1 MSEILIYKTP
11 DNKINVEMKLVDE
24 TLWLPQ
30 NKIAE
35 LFGVNKPAISK
46 HIKNIY
52 ESQELDMVSTVS
64 KMETVQNEGGREI
77 KRQIEYYNLDMI
89 IAVGYRINSK
99 QATHFRIWATNI
111 LKEYIIKGFVM
122 NDKRLMEPN
131 KTFGEDYFDELLERI
146 RRIRASERRFY
157 QKITD
162 IYAQCSS
169 DYDKNS
175 QETKDFYATVQ
186 NKFHYAITG
195 KTAAELIYE
204 RADSSKEHMG
214 LTSWKNSPAGEIRK
228 SDVTIAK
235 NYLTQDELDIYN
247 RIVSM
252 YLEFAE
258 IQAKNKKIM
267 TQRQWIDKLHAF
279 LTINDRDILENKG
292 NISMEMAKELAFS
305 EYEKYSNMQMKDYI
319 SDFDETV
326 KKLGKK

>member
-35 LFGVNKPAISK
+35 LFGVTKASISR

-52 ESQELDMVSTVS
+52 ESQELDMASTVS
-64 KMETVQNEGGREI
+64 KIETVQNEGGREI

-146 RRIRASERRFY
+146 RIIRASERRFY

>member
-1 MSEILIYKTP
+1 MSEILIYKTL
-11 DNKINVEMKLVDE
+11 DNKINVEMRLVDE

-35 LFGVNKPAISK
+35 LFGVTKASISR

-52 ESQELDMVSTVS
+52 ESQELDTASTVS
-64 KMETVQNEGGREI
+64 KIETVQNEGGREI

-131 KTFGEDYFDELLERI
+131 KSFGEDYFDELLDRI

-258 IQAKNKKIM
+258 IQAKNKNIM

>member
-1 MSEILIYKTP
+1 
-11 DNKINVEMKLVDE
+11 
-24 TLWLPQ
+24 
-30 NKIAE
+30 
-35 LFGVNKPAISK
+35 
-46 HIKNIY
+46 
-52 ESQELDMVSTVS
+52 
-64 KMETVQNEGGREI
+64 
-77 KRQIEYYNLDMI
+77 
-89 IAVGYRINSK
+89 
-99 QATHFRIWATNI
+99 
-111 LKEYIIKGFVM
+111 M

>member
-35 LFGVNKPAISK
+35 LFGVTKASISR

-52 ESQELDMVSTVS
+52 ESQELDTVSTVS
-64 KMETVQNEGGREI
+64 KIETVQNEGGREI

-267 TQRQWIDKLHAF
+267 TQRQWIDKLHTF

>member
-1 MSEILIYKTP
+1 MNEILIYKTP
-11 DNKINVEMKLVDE
+11 DNKINVEMNLINE
-24 TLWLPQ
+24 SLWLPQ

-99 QATHFRIWATNI
+99 QATHFRIWATNV

-131 KTFGEDYFDELLERI
+131 KSFGADYFDELLERI
-146 RRIRASERRFY
+146 RKIRASERRFY

-175 QETKDFYATVQ
+175 QETKDFYATIQ

-195 KTAAELIYE
+195 KTAAEIIYE
-204 RADSSKEHMG
+204 RADSNKQHMG

-228 SDVTIAK
+228 NDITIAK
-235 NYLTQDELDIYN
+235 NYLTQEELDIYN

-267 TQRQWIDKLHAF
+267 TQQDWIEKLHAF
-279 LTINDRDILENKG
+279 LTINDREILENKG
-292 NISMEMAKELAFS
+292 SISMEMARELAYN
-305 EYEKYSNMQMKDYI
+305 EYEKYSEMQMKDYI
-319 SDFDETV
+319 SDFDETI
-326 KKLGKK
+326 KKISHK

>member
-52 ESQELDMVSTVS
+52 DSQELDMASTVS

-99 QATHFRIWATNI
+99 QATHFRMWATNI

-131 KTFGEDYFDELLERI
+131 KTIGEDYFDELLERI
-146 RRIRASERRFY
+146 RKIRASERRFY

-175 QETKDFYATVQ
+175 KETRDFYATVQ

-195 KTAAELIYE
+195 KTAAEIIYE
-204 RADSSKEHMG
+204 RADSSKEYMG

-228 SDVTIAK
+228 TDVTIAK

-267 TQRQWIDKLHAF
+267 TQRDWIEKLHAF

-292 NISMEMAKELAFS
+292 NISMDIAKEQAYS
-305 EYEKYSNMQMKDYI
+305 EYEKYSDMQMKDYI
-319 SDFDETV
+319 SDFDKTV
-326 KKLGKK
+326 KKLENK

>member
-52 ESQELDMVSTVS
+52 DSQELDMASTVS

-131 KTFGEDYFDELLERI
+131 KTIGEDYFDELLERI
-146 RRIRASERRFY
+146 RKIRASERRFY

-175 QETKDFYATVQ
+175 KETRDFYATVQ

-195 KTAAELIYE
+195 KTAAEIIYE
-204 RADSSKEHMG
+204 RADSSKEYMG

-228 SDVTIAK
+228 TDVTIAK
-235 NYLTQDELDIYN
+235 NYLTQNELDIYN

-267 TQRQWIDKLHAF
+267 TQRDWIEKLHAF

-292 NISMEMAKELAFS
+292 NISMDIAKEQAYS
-305 EYEKYSNMQMKDYI
+305 EYEKYSDMQMKDYI
-319 SDFDETV
+319 SDFDKTV
-326 KKLGKK
+326 KKLENK

>member
-35 LFGVNKPAISK
+35 LFGVTKASISR

-52 ESQELDMVSTVS
+52 ESQELDMASTVS
-64 KMETVQNEGGREI
+64 KIETVQNEGGREI

-131 KTFGEDYFDELLERI
+131 KSFGEDYFDELLERI

-258 IQAKNKKIM
+258 IQAKNKNIM

>member
-52 ESQELDMVSTVS
+52 ENQELDMLSTVS

-326 KKLGKK
+326 KKLSKK

>member
-35 LFGVNKPAISK
+35 LFGVTKASISR

-52 ESQELDMVSTVS
+52 ESQELDTVSTVS
-64 KMETVQNEGGREI
+64 KIETVQNEGGREI

-131 KTFGEDYFDELLERI
+131 KSFGEDYFDELLERI

-204 RADSSKEHMG
+204 RADSSKVHMG

-258 IQAKNKKIM
+258 IQAKNKNIM

-305 EYEKYSNMQMKDYI
+305 EYEKYSNMQMRDYI

-326 KKLGKK
+326 KKLDKK

>member
-35 LFGVNKPAISK
+35 LFGVTKASISR

-52 ESQELDMVSTVS
+52 ESQELDTASTVS
-64 KMETVQNEGGREI
+64 KIETVQNEGGREI

-258 IQAKNKKIM
+258 IQAKNKNIM

>member
-35 LFGVNKPAISK
+35 LFGVTKASISR

-52 ESQELDMVSTVS
+52 DSQELDMASTVS
-64 KMETVQNEGGREI
+64 KIETVQNEGGREI

-131 KTFGEDYFDELLERI
+131 KTIGEDYFDELLERI
-146 RRIRASERRFY
+146 RKIRASERRFY

-175 QETKDFYATVQ
+175 KETRDFYATVQ

-195 KTAAELIYE
+195 KTAAEIIYE
-204 RADSSKEHMG
+204 RADSSKEYMG

-228 SDVTIAK
+228 TDVTIAK

-267 TQRQWIDKLHAF
+267 TQRDWIEKLHAF

-292 NISMEMAKELAFS
+292 NISMDIAKEQAYS
-305 EYEKYSNMQMKDYI
+305 EYEKYSDMQMKDYI
-319 SDFDETV
+319 SDFDKTV
-326 KKLGKK
+326 KKLENK

>member
-11 DNKINVEMKLVDE
+11 DNKINVEMRLVDE

-146 RRIRASERRFY
+146 RIIRASERRFY

>member
-35 LFGVNKPAISK
+35 LFGVTKQNISL
-46 HIKNIY
+46 HIKNILNTN
-52 ESQELDMVSTVS
+52 ELEENSVVKDFLTTASDGKKYNT
-64 KMETVQNEGGREI
+64 K
-77 KRQIEYYNLDMI
+77 YYNLDMI

-279 LTINDRDILENKG
+279 LTINDRNILENKG

>member
-11 DNKINVEMKLVDE
+11 DNKINVEMRLVDE

-35 LFGVNKPAISK
+35 LFGVTKASISR

-52 ESQELDMVSTVS
+52 ESQELDMASTVS
-64 KMETVQNEGGREI
+64 KIETVQNEGGREI

-131 KTFGEDYFDELLERI
+131 KSFGEDYFDELLERI

-258 IQAKNKKIM
+258 IQAKNKNIM

>member
-35 LFGVNKPAISK
+35 LFGVTKASISR

-52 ESQELDMVSTVS
+52 ESQELDTVSTVS
-64 KMETVQNEGGREI
+64 KIETVQNEGGREI

-131 KTFGEDYFDELLERI
+131 KSFGEDYFDELLERI

-204 RADSSKEHMG
+204 RADSSKVHMG

-258 IQAKNKKIM
+258 IQAKNKNIM

-305 EYEKYSNMQMKDYI
+305 EYEKYSNIQMKDYI

>member
-35 LFGVNKPAISK
+35 LFGVTKASISR

-52 ESQELDMVSTVS
+52 ESQELDMASTVS
-64 KMETVQNEGGREI
+64 KIETVQNEGGREI

-131 KTFGEDYFDELLERI
+131 KSFGEDYFDELLERI

>member
-11 DNKINVEMKLVDE
+11 DNKINVEMKLANE

-52 ESQELDMVSTVS
+52 ESQELDMASTVS

-77 KRQIEYYNLDMI
+77 KRQIDYYNLDMI

-99 QATHFRIWATNI
+99 QATHFRIWATDI

-131 KTFGEDYFDELLERI
+131 KSFGADYFDELLERI
-146 RRIRASERRFY
+146 RKIRASERRFY

-195 KTAAELIYE
+195 KTAAEIIHE
-204 RADSSKEHMG
+204 RADSNKQYMG

-228 SDVTIAK
+228 NDVTIAK

-267 TQRQWIDKLHAF
+267 TQHDWIEKLNAF
-279 LTINDRDILENKG
+279 LTINDRDILKNKG
-292 NISMEMAKELAFS
+292 SVSMEMAIKSAYN
-305 EYEKYSNMQMKDYI
+305 EYEKYSEIQMKDYI
-319 SDFDETV
+319 SDFDETI
-326 KKLGKK
+326 KKLDKK

>member
-11 DNKINVEMKLVDE
+11 DNKINVEMNLINE
-24 TLWLPQ
+24 SLWLPQ

-35 LFGVNKPAISK
+35 LFGVTKASISR

-52 ESQELDMVSTVS
+52 ESQELDIASTVS
-64 KMETVQNEGGREI
+64 KIETVQNEGDREI
-77 KRQIEYYNLDMI
+77 KRQIDYYNLDMI

-99 QATHFRIWATNI
+99 QATHFRIWATNV

-131 KTFGEDYFDELLERI
+131 KSFGADYFDELLERI
-146 RRIRASERRFY
+146 RKIRTSERRFY

-195 KTAAELIYE
+195 KTAAEIIYE
-204 RADSSKEHMG
+204 RADSNKQHMG

-228 SDVTIAK
+228 NDTTIAK

-247 RIVSM
+247 RITSM

-267 TQRQWIDKLHAF
+267 TQRNWIEKLHAF
-279 LTINDRDILENKG
+279 LTINDREILENKG
-292 NISMEMAKELAFS
+292 SVSMEMARVLAYNK
-305 EYEKYSNMQMKDYI
+305 YEKYSEIQMKDYI

-326 KKLGKK
+326 KKISHK

>member
-35 LFGVNKPAISK
+35 LFGVTKASISR

-52 ESQELDMVSTVS
+52 ESQELDTVSTVS
-64 KMETVQNEGGREI
+64 KIETVQNEGGREI

-131 KTFGEDYFDELLERI
+131 KSFGEDYFDELLERI
-146 RRIRASERRFY
+146 RRIRASKRRFY

-204 RADSSKEHMG
+204 RADSSKVHMG

-258 IQAKNKKIM
+258 IQAKNKNIM

-305 EYEKYSNMQMKDYI
+305 EYEKYSNMQMRDYI

-326 KKLGKK
+326 KKLDKK

>member
-11 DNKINVEMKLVDE
+11 DNKINVEMRLVDE

-131 KTFGEDYFDELLERI
+131 KSFGEDYFDELLERI

-214 LTSWKNSPAGEIRK
+214 LTSWKNSPAGEIRT

>member
-11 DNKINVEMKLVDE
+11 DNKINVEMNLINE

-35 LFGVNKPAISK
+35 LFGVTKASISR

-52 ESQELDMVSTVS
+52 ESEELDTMSTVT
-64 KMETVQNEGGREI
+64 KIETVQNEGGREI

-89 IAVGYRINSK
+89 IAIGYRINSK
-99 QATHFRIWATNI
+99 QATHFRIWATNV

-131 KTFGEDYFDELLERI
+131 KSFGEDYFDELLERI
-146 RRIRASERRFY
+146 RKIRASERRFY

-195 KTAAELIYE
+195 KTAAEIIYE
-204 RADSSKEHMG
+204 RADSNKQYMG
-214 LTSWKNSPAGEIRK
+214 LTSWKNSPAGEISK
-228 SDVTIAK
+228 HDVTVAK

-267 TQRQWIDKLHAF
+267 TQHDWIEKLHAF
-279 LTINDRDILENKG
+279 LTINDRNILENKG
-292 NISMEMAKELAFS
+292 SISMDMAKELAYN
-305 EYEKYSNMQMKDYI
+305 EYEKYNEMQMKDYI
-319 SDFDETV
+319 SDFDKTV
-326 KKLGKK
+326 NRISQK

>member
-1 MSEILIYKTP
+1 MSEILIYKTS

-52 ESQELDMVSTVS
+52 DSQELDMASTVS

-131 KTFGEDYFDELLERI
+131 KTIGEDYFDELLERI
-146 RRIRASERRFY
+146 RKIRASERRFY

-175 QETKDFYATVQ
+175 KETRDFYATVQ

-195 KTAAELIYE
+195 KTAAEIIYE

-214 LTSWKNSPAGEIRK
+214 LTSWKSSPAGEIRK
-228 SDVTIAK
+228 TDVTIAK

-267 TQRQWIDKLHAF
+267 TQRDWIEKLHAF

-292 NISMEMAKELAFS
+292 NISMDIAKEQAYS
-305 EYEKYSNMQMKDYI
+305 EYEKYSDMQMKDYI
-319 SDFDETV
+319 SDFDKTV
-326 KKLGKK
+326 KKLENK

>member
-1 MSEILIYKTP
+1 MSEILIYKTL
-11 DNKINVEMKLVDE
+11 DNKINVEMRLVDE

-35 LFGVNKPAISK
+35 LFGVTKASISR

-52 ESQELDMVSTVS
+52 ESQELDTASTVS
-64 KMETVQNEGGREI
+64 KIETVQNEGGREI

-131 KTFGEDYFDELLERI
+131 KSFGEDYFDELLERI

-258 IQAKNKKIM
+258 IQAKNKNIM

>member
-52 ESQELDMVSTVS
+52 DSQELDMASTVS

-131 KTFGEDYFDELLERI
+131 KTIGEDYFDELLERI
-146 RRIRASERRFY
+146 RKIRASERRFY

-175 QETKDFYATVQ
+175 KETRDFYATVQ

-195 KTAAELIYE
+195 KTAAEIIYE
-204 RADSSKEHMG
+204 RADSSKEYMG

-228 SDVTIAK
+228 TDVTIAK

-267 TQRQWIDKLHAF
+267 TQRDWIEKLHAF

-292 NISMEMAKELAFS
+292 NISMDIAKEQAYS
-305 EYEKYSNMQMKDYI
+305 EYEKYSDMQMKDYI
-319 SDFDETV
+319 SDFDKTV
-326 KKLGKK
+326 KKLENK

>member
-11 DNKINVEMKLVDE
+11 DNKINIEMKLVDE

-35 LFGVNKPAISK
+35 LFGVTKASISR

-64 KMETVQNEGGREI
+64 KIETVQNEGGREI

-305 EYEKYSNMQMKDYI
+305 EYEKYNNMQMKDYI

>member
-52 ESQELDMVSTVS
+52 DSQELDMASTVS

-131 KTFGEDYFDELLERI
+131 KTIGEDYFDELLERI
-146 RRIRASERRFY
+146 RQIRASERRFY

-175 QETKDFYATVQ
+175 KETRDFYATVQ

-195 KTAAELIYE
+195 KTAAEIIYE
-204 RADSSKEHMG
+204 RADSSKEYMG

-228 SDVTIAK
+228 TDVTIAK

-267 TQRQWIDKLHAF
+267 TQRDWIEKLHAF

-292 NISMEMAKELAFS
+292 NISMDIAKEQAYS
-305 EYEKYSNMQMKDYI
+305 EYEKYSDMQMKDYI
-319 SDFDETV
+319 SDFDKTV
-326 KKLGKK
+326 KKLENK

>member
-35 LFGVNKPAISK
+35 LFGVTKASISR

-64 KMETVQNEGGREI
+64 KIETVQNEGGREI

-258 IQAKNKKIM
+258 IQAKNKNIM

-292 NISMEMAKELAFS
+292 NISMKMAKELAFS

>member
-35 LFGVNKPAISK
+35 LFGVTKASISR

-52 ESQELDMVSTVS
+52 DSQELDMASTVS
-64 KMETVQNEGGREI
+64 KIETVQNEGGREI

-131 KTFGEDYFDELLERI
+131 KTIGEDYFDELLERI
-146 RRIRASERRFY
+146 RKIRASERRFY

-175 QETKDFYATVQ
+175 KETRDFYATVQ

-195 KTAAELIYE
+195 KTAAEIIYE
-204 RADSSKEHMG
+204 RADSSKEYMG

-228 SDVTIAK
+228 TDVTIAK

-267 TQRQWIDKLHAF
+267 TQRDWIEKLHAF

-292 NISMEMAKELAFS
+292 NISMDIAKEQAYS
-305 EYEKYSNMQMKDYI
+305 EYEKYSDMQMKDYI
-319 SDFDETV
+319 SDFDKTI
-326 KKLGKK
+326 KKLENK

>member
-11 DNKINVEMKLVDE
+11 DNKINVEMRLVDE

-35 LFGVNKPAISK
+35 LFGVTKASISR

-52 ESQELDMVSTVS
+52 ESQELDTVSTVS
-64 KMETVQNEGGREI
+64 KIETVQNEGGREI

-258 IQAKNKKIM
+258 IQAKNKNIM

-305 EYEKYSNMQMKDYI
+305 EYEKYSNMQMRDYI

>member
-11 DNKINVEMKLVDE
+11 DNKINIEMKLVDE

-35 LFGVNKPAISK
+35 LFGVTKASISR

-64 KMETVQNEGGREI
+64 KIETVQNEGGREI

>member
-1 MSEILIYKTP
+1 MR
-11 DNKINVEMKLVDE
+11 LVDE

-146 RRIRASERRFY
+146 RIIRASERRFY

-258 IQAKNKKIM
+258 IQAKNKNIM

>member
-11 DNKINVEMKLVDE
+11 DNKINVEMKLSNE

-35 LFGVNKPAISK
+35 LFGVTKQNISL
-46 HIKNIY
+46 HIKNILNTN
-52 ESQELDMVSTVS
+52 ELEEKSVVKDFLTTASDGKKYNT
-64 KMETVQNEGGREI
+64 K
-77 KRQIEYYNLDMI
+77 YYNLDMI

-99 QATHFRIWATNI
+99 QATHFRIWATNV

-131 KTFGEDYFDELLERI
+131 KSFGADYFDELLERI
-146 RRIRASERRFY
+146 RKIRASERRFY

-195 KTAAELIYE
+195 KTAAEIIYE
-204 RADSSKEHMG
+204 RADSNKQHIG

-228 SDVTIAK
+228 NDVAIAK

-267 TQRQWIDKLHAF
+267 TQHDWIEKLNAF

-292 NISMEMAKELAFS
+292 SVSMEMAKELAYK
-305 EYEKYSNMQMKDYI
+305 EYEKYSEIQMKDYI

-326 KKLGKK
+326 KKLDKK

>member
-35 LFGVNKPAISK
+35 LFGVTKASISR

-64 KMETVQNEGGREI
+64 KIETVQNEGGREI

-214 LTSWKNSPAGEIRK
+214 LTSWKNSPVGEIRK

>member
-11 DNKINVEMKLVDE
+11 DNKINVEMRLVDE

-35 LFGVNKPAISK
+35 LFGVTKASISR

-52 ESQELDMVSTVS
+52 ESQELDTASTVS
-64 KMETVQNEGGREI
+64 KIETVQNEGGREI

-146 RRIRASERRFY
+146 RIIRASERRFY

-204 RADSSKEHMG
+204 RVDSSKEHMG

-258 IQAKNKKIM
+258 IQAKNKNIM

>member
-11 DNKINVEMKLVDE
+11 DNKINVEMRLVDE

-146 RRIRASERRFY
+146 RIIRASERRFY

-258 IQAKNKKIM
+258 IQAKNKNIM

>member
-35 LFGVNKPAISK
+35 LFGVTKASISR

-52 ESQELDMVSTVS
+52 ESQELDTVSTVS
-64 KMETVQNEGGREI
+64 KIETVQNEGGREI

-146 RRIRASERRFY
+146 RIIRASERRFY

>member
-11 DNKINVEMKLVDE
+11 DNKINVEMRLVDE

-35 LFGVNKPAISK
+35 LFGVTKASISR

-52 ESQELDMVSTVS
+52 KSQELDTASTVS
-64 KMETVQNEGGREI
+64 KIETVQNEGGREI

-258 IQAKNKKIM
+258 IQAKNKNIM

>member
-35 LFGVNKPAISK
+35 LFGVTKASISR

-64 KMETVQNEGGREI
+64 KIETVQNEGGREI

-146 RRIRASERRFY
+146 RIIRASERRFY

-195 KTAAELIYE
+195 KTASELIYE